1 MAARPKM
8 IAGVGQDLT
17 LTCTLSGADFESA
30 TLVNLDLKVINTD
43 TDPGT
48 VVMTYVGSFLFIG
61 ICEAMKRVF
70 HALLLYR
77 ILKCEGEC
85 SFLSLRDMQVLN
97 TLIISLDKRSN
108 LGGGC

>member
-61 ICEAMKRVF
+61 ILVKTR
-70 HALLLYR
+70 
-77 ILKCEGEC
+77 KN
-85 SFLSLRDMQVLN
+85 LRDRLVSKFVKKLVKLS
-97 TLIISLDKRSN
+97 TT
-108 LGGGC
+108 